1 MPIVI
6 FRRAGVLEKNGI
18 PQQFDN
24 IFRALTELKLVVS
37 HLFKGPKYAEIV
49 NWGQTKTAWNKK
61 IQHRHQL
68 KLKRSFIKA
77 STETSILIHP
87 KLISTKHMQL
97 QHRSVT
103 RRWLYHST
111 SSPVRLEQ
119 IPLKLD
125 LLKAI
130 LDCEINFDAEGSI
143 VKSILMFENE
153 KFILNINLTTL
164 RDDSSELMKNTALKF
179 SYSFQKESKVKGQR
193 WFARRCFTSFVA
205 VVRSI
210 WWSNQR
216 VSRWH
221 CGETA
226 KAKQGD
232 W

>member
-1 MPIVI
+1 M
-6 FRRAGVLEKNGI
+6 
-18 PQQFDN
+18 
-24 IFRALTELKLVVS
+24 
-37 HLFKGPKYAEIV
+37 
-49 NWGQTKTAWNKK
+49 
-61 IQHRHQL
+61 
-68 KLKRSFIKA
+68 
-77 STETSILIHP
+77 
-87 KLISTKHMQL
+87 
-97 QHRSVT
+97 
-103 RRWLYHST
+103 
-111 SSPVRLEQ
+111 RLEQ

-210 WWSNQR
+210 
-216 VSRWH
+216 
-221 CGETA
+221 
-226 KAKQGD
+226 
-232 W
+232 